1 MYLMKDWY
9 SKYVG
14 TLLVQFSRSVV
25 FDSLQPHDS
34 YNAIK
39 KKKKK
44 ERKERKKNP
53 NNLVKTKQRL
63 E

>member
-14 TLLVQFSRSVV
+14 TLSVQFSRSVV
-25 FDSLQPHDS
+25 FDSLRPHDS

-44 ERKERKKNP
+44 KEKKRKKEKP
-53 NNLVKTKQRL
+53 K
-63 E
+63 

>member
-1 MYLMKDWY
+1 MRDWY

-14 TLLVQFSRSVV
+14 TLSVQFSHSVV
-25 FDSLQPHDS
+25 FDSLRPYDS

-44 ERKERKKNP
+44 KKKKERKKIS

>member
-1 MYLMKDWY
+1 MKDWY

-14 TLLVQFSRSVV
+14 TLSVQFSRSVV
-25 FDSLQPHDS
+25 FDSLRPHDS

-44 ERKERKKNP
+44 KKRKERKKNP

-63 E
+63 K

>member
-1 MYLMKDWY
+1 MRDWY

-14 TLLVQFSRSVV
+14 TLSVQFSHSVV
-25 FDSLQPHDS
+25 FDFLRPYDS

-39 KKKKK
+39 KKKERKK
-44 ERKERKKNP
+44 ERKKIS

>member
-44 ERKERKKNP
+44 RKKRKKEKP
-53 NNLVKTKQRL
+53 K
-63 E
+63 